1 MTDRSFSAFCGAEH
15 GGFFM
20 GNRKGAAMLDEVEKQ
35 LLQQFEE
42 QGRRTVLVHEA
53 VLGDVLTRVSMQ
65 RNRHG
70 EPVFRYWFGES
81 RVDRRTFQT
90 LTCTE
95 TRCPQHQSV
104 MQKWLV
110 HIGMIKPI
118 RPIRSEPFGQCS
130 LAAEEHIQLGHQVF
144 TAREARFPVSLTCK
158 HMAHAPLRISVKGW
172 DVFGEEGYLAG
183 GWAKDAPMF
192 ETLEQVK
199 AWLQAQSSI
208 STLTPSAI

>member
-1 MTDRSFSAFCGAEH
+1 
-15 GGFFM
+15 
-20 GNRKGAAMLDEVEKQ
+20 
-35 LLQQFEE
+35 
-42 QGRRTVLVHEA
+42 
-53 VLGDVLTRVSMQ
+53 
-65 RNRHG
+65 
-70 EPVFRYWFGES
+70 
-81 RVDRRTFQT
+81 
-90 LTCTE
+90 
-95 TRCPQHQSV
+95 
-104 MQKWLV
+104 
-110 HIGMIKPI
+110 MINPS
-118 RPIRSEPFGQCS
+118 RPIRSGPFGQCS
-130 LAAEEHIQLGHQVF
+130 LAAEEHIELGHQVF